1 LKNNNVLYSYL
12 KISLA
17 MMIVGSSV
25 VVGKLIISSF
35 PVFLASELRFIVASI
50 ILIPL
55 LLLKEKKVK
64 LHSKDLFLLFLQALT
79 GVFLFNVFMLYGL
92 KYTTAIEAGI
102 ITSTLPAIVG
112 ILSFLFLKERLTIRR
127 TIGILFA
134 VFGLVLINIIGGKPD
149 SISLFGNLM
158 IIGAVVGEALFM
170 IIGKAV
176 SSRLSPLLISTLM
189 SVFGLI
195 MFLPFSVYEALHFD
209 FSALTALDWG
219 YILYFGVVVTVI
231 AFILMYQGL
240 SKVSASSAGVFT
252 SVLPISTLI
261 LSFFLLNEDILPIHI
276 VGVLFVLVAIY
287 FITKEE
293 TTSKGEIKLPDIKEK
308 IT

>member
-1 LKNNNVLYSYL
+1 
-12 KISLA
+12 
-17 MMIVGSSV
+17 MIVGSSV
-25 VVGKLIISSF
+25 IVGKLIISSF

-55 LLLKEKKVK
+55 LILKEKKVK

-112 ILSFLFLKERLTIRR
+112 IVSYLFLKERLTIRR

-134 VFGLVLINIIGGKPD
+134 VFGLILINIIGGKPD

-158 IIGAVVGEALFM
+158 IMGAVVGEALFI

-176 SSRLSPLLISTLM
+176 SSRLSPLFISTLM

-195 MFLPFSVYEALHFD
+195 MFLPFSVYEALHFN

-240 SKVSASSAGVFT
+240 SNVSASSAGVFT

-261 LSFFLLNEDILPIHI
+261 LSFLILNEDILPIHLL
-276 VGVLFVLVAIY
+276 GVLIVLVAIY

-293 TTSKGEIKLPDIKEK
+293 TTSKADIKVSEIKEK